1 MVNDTIADMLT
12 RIRNAGQMKYANV
25 AVLNTKMTREIAR
38 ILKEEGYINDYSSN
52 EETKMLDLSLKYGE
66 NKKERVITGLKRISK
81 PGLRV
86 YAKHDELPRVL
97 NGTGEIIICMV
108 NNNVAGVTILKKNGR
123 ERKICTLY
131 VVEGYRKKHIATNML
146 EYAFKYL
153 ETTKPLITIA
163 DYKVPLFESII
174 KKYHWKLIQTMEEGY
189 YNDFSREKV
198 FNEHLYPD

>member
-66 NKKERVITGLKRISK
+66 NKKKRVITGLKRISK

-97 NGTGEIIICMV
+97 NGLGIAIISTSKGIMTDKEARNAGLGGEVLAYI
-108 NNNVAGVTILKKNGR
+108 
-123 ERKICTLY
+123 
-131 VVEGYRKKHIATNML
+131 
-146 EYAFKYL
+146 
-153 ETTKPLITIA
+153 
-163 DYKVPLFESII
+163 
-174 KKYHWKLIQTMEEGY
+174 W
-189 YNDFSREKV
+189 
-198 FNEHLYPD
+198 